1 LAQFTMAHLQLRLLA
16 GLEVP
21 GRTEIPSS
29 PDRLQGAGRSADEP
43 AMTVAE
49 TLLPSDYVRLVDAV
63 RLELQDAGNPAFI
76 IAIRDA
82 GGTVH
87 LAPMVFAAVGPAGE
101 YARRVAASAVAEGE
115 RVLIVSRQAT
125 ARRQSYDVLE
135 PGTLRRLHLQQEVI
149 EQSFAETDGPI

>member
-1 LAQFTMAHLQLRLLA
+1 M
-16 GLEVP
+16 P
-21 GRTEIPSS
+21 
-29 PDRLQGAGRSADEP
+29 
-43 AMTVAE
+43 VAE
-49 TLLPSDYVRLVDAV
+49 ALLPADYVRLVDAV
-63 RLELQDAGNPAFI
+63 RLELQDAGNPAFV

-82 GGTVH
+82 GGTVQ

-101 YARRVAASAVAEGE
+101 YARRIAASDLLDGE

-135 PGTLRRLHLQQEVI
+135 PATLRRLHLQQEVI